1 MQGDSLCSASA
12 GSTALGSAQR
22 STYLVSKTA
31 TLAAELEILT
41 AALDDPGTDV
51 ADSLRWLALSA
62 AAAITSY
69 LGLSVLVARSD
80 PPLAFTVLADGVTAG
95 DAQTS
100 LHVVVPGVG
109 VRAGRLAVTVTL
121 YASAPGAFVDLAADL
136 AWLTKRPLSDFTMDR
151 HLAIPT
157 GAVSGNSLRAASL
170 VNQAIGVLIGRGYTP
185 EQALGHL
192 DAEAARAGTDHRV
205 VAQRILA
212 RLSAPDEDDTDSGL
226 WLR

>member
-1 MQGDSLCSASA
+1 VQGDSLCSASA

-31 TLAAELEILT
+31 ALAAELEILT

-51 ADSLRWLALSA
+51 AHSLRWLALSA
-62 AAAITSY
+62 AAAVTSY

-95 DAQTS
+95 DAKTS
-100 LHVVVPGVG
+100 LHVAVPGLG
-109 VRAGRLAVTVTL
+109 ERAGRLAVTVTL
-121 YASAPGAFVDLAADL
+121 YAGAPGAFVDLAADL
-136 AWLTKRPLSDFTMDR
+136 AWLTKSPVSDFTLDQ

-157 GAVSGNSLRAASL
+157 GAVSGYPLRAASL

-192 DAEAARAGTDHRV
+192 DAEADRARADRHV

-212 RLSAPDEDDTDSGL
+212 RLSTTDDAGADP
-226 WLR
+226 